1 MRRLCF
7 QFNSFRNLMNT
18 KVVIMIRVLIIE
30 DEQDLLNALAKGL
43 RLQGYAIDTAEDGQS
58 GIELVTVNEYDLL
71 ILDLNLPAMD
81 GLEVCRKVR
90 ALRPQ
95 LLIVML
101 TARSQPNDK
110 IFGLDQGADDYMV
123 KPFHFEELLA
133 RIRALFRRD
142 MRGRDPHLRY
152 GELLMDTTAK
162 IVWCGAKRVG
172 LTRKE
177 YGILEYLLRRPN
189 ETISAELLLE
199 HVWDMNADPFSSTV
213 RVHINSLRKKLRDAK
228 NNVYIETVIG
238 EGYRLGKPTAPNSME
253 EQSFV

>member
-1 MRRLCF
+1 M
-7 QFNSFRNLMNT
+7 
-18 KVVIMIRVLIIE
+18 KEVIIIRILIIE
-30 DEQDLLNALAKGL
+30 DEQDLLKALAKGL
-43 RLQGYAIDTAEDGQS
+43 RLQGYAIDTAEDGLS

-90 ALRPQ
+90 ALLPQ

-142 MRGRDPHLRY
+142 MRGRDPHLRH

-162 IVWCGAKRVG
+162 IVWRGTKRVE

-238 EGYRLGKPTAPNSME
+238 EGYRLGKPTAPHSME
-253 EQSFV
+253 ESSFV

>member
-1 MRRLCF
+1 M
-7 QFNSFRNLMNT
+7 
-18 KVVIMIRVLIIE
+18 VIIIRILIIE

-43 RLQGYAIDTAEDGQS
+43 RLQGYAVDTAEDGQS
-58 GIELVTVNEYDLL
+58 GIELVTANEYDLL

-81 GLEVCRKVR
+81 GLEVCRKLR
-90 ALRPQ
+90 AFLPQ
-95 LLIVML
+95 LLIIML

-110 IFGLDQGADDYMV
+110 IIGLDQGADDYIV

-152 GELLMDTTAK
+152 GELLMDTNAK
-162 IVWCGAKRVG
+162 VVWLGMKRIE

-177 YGILEYLLRRPN
+177 YGVLEYLLRRPI
-189 ETISAELLLE
+189 ETISAERLLE

-213 RVHINSLRKKLRDAK
+213 RVHINSLRKKLKDTT

-238 EGYRLGKPTAPNSME
+238 EGYRLGKPTLPNANME
-253 EQSFV
+253 E